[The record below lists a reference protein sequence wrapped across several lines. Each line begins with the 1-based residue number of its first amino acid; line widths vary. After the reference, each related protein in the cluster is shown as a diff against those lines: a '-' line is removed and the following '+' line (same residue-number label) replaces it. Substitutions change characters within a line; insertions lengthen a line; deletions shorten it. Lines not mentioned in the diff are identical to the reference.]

1 MLRLDLI
8 RGRPVHVPLR
18 VMEAEAALL
27 LTAARFFVSVEIR
40 APDALRAQLREAMGQ
55 QRLHGLRRD
64 AAPPEGLTHPV
75 ADLQFSGFCA
85 LRPRREKAA
94 AAAQLAVP
102 PSENRKA

>member
-40 APDALRAQLREAMGQ
+40 E
-55 QRLHGLRRD
+55 RLL
-64 AAPPEGLTHPV
+64 
-75 ADLQFSGFCA
+75 
-85 LRPRREKAA
+85 AA
-94 AAAQLAVP
+94 AIVQNYFPASGAMPRPQKGLP
-102 PSENRKA
+102 TQ